1 MMDEKDLIKLEMK
14 LAYLEDFLNQIQEV
28 TVKQGKDIEKLK
40 AENKML
46 KYKVKDLSD
55 WAEGDIP
62 DRKPPHY

>member
-1 MMDEKDLIKLEMK
+1 MDEQNLIKLEMK
-14 LAYLEDFLNQIQEV
+14 LAYLEDFLNQLQEV

-40 AENKML
+40 SENKVL
-46 KYKVKDLSD
+46 KDKVKDLSD

>member
-1 MMDEKDLIKLEMK
+1 MDEQNLIKLEMK
-14 LAYLEDFLNQIQEV
+14 LAYLEDFLNQLQEV

-40 AENKML
+40 SENKAL
-46 KYKVKDLSD
+46 KDKVKDLSD

>member
-1 MMDEKDLIKLEMK
+1 MDEQNLIKLEMK
-14 LAYLEDFLNQIQEV
+14 FAYLEDFLNQLQDV

-40 AENKML
+40 SENKVL
-46 KYKVKDLSD
+46 KDKVKDLSD

>member
-1 MMDEKDLIKLEMK
+1 MDEQNLIKLEMK
-14 LAYLEDFLNQIQEV
+14 LAYLEDFLNQLQDV

-40 AENKML
+40 SENKVL
-46 KYKVKDLSD
+46 KGKVKDLSD

>member
-1 MMDEKDLIKLEMK
+1 MDEQNLIKLEMK
-14 LAYLEDFLNQIQEV
+14 LAYLEDFLNQLQDV

-40 AENKML
+40 SENKVL
-46 KYKVKDLSD
+46 KDKVKDLSD